1 MSLDTMIREEGGG
14 PGPYGAKGMGEGG
27 MLGVAPAVCNAI
39 CDATGL
45 RLKEVPLK
53 AEMVWKAI
61 ENK

>member
-1 MSLDTMIREEGGG
+1 
-14 PGPYGAKGMGEGG
+14 